1 MSLERRLA
9 ILSLIPHEPRTITVN
24 QLVHKLQD
32 ELRIDCQLRSVQ
44 RDMEK
49 LHELF
54 GLDVL
59 YREENEPSI
68 SSAENSHSGSKEKC
82 PSNKTRYWYISKGS
96 TGLEIPRMDPAA
108 ATVLKLA
115 EKYLHGL
122 LPEAVLEN
130 IDYYFKRASAVLDKP
145 NRPRGWLDAVAMVPK
160 ALPLLPPSYDRS
172 IADTVFQAIKENRQ
186 LKVSSITRSSP
197 SEPKEYVI
205 NPLGIV
211 LRDTSIY
218 LVWSAAGDAED
229 RVKEF
234 ALHRIRSASILNV
247 ARDLPTDFSL
257 DRFIHEQQGFGY
269 LVQGEPEDI
278 QLVMEVAPTLRFTLS
293 ETALSKDQVIERLD
307 ENRYRVTA
315 TVKNTHQLRA
325 WIREKGTQ
333 ATVIAPDCVRND
345 LIGQFRSLVHQYEKD
360 SPLPGP
366 HPI

>member
-9 ILSLIPHEPRTITVN
+9 ILSLIPHEPRTITVK
-24 QLVHKLQD
+24 QLTAKLRD
-32 ELRIDCQLRSVQ
+32 ELRIDCEERSVQ
-44 RDMEK
+44 RDMQK

-54 GLDVL
+54 KLDVI
-59 YREENEPSI
+59 YTEENAPSK
-68 SSAENSHSGSKEKC
+68 SSVDRHSSPAKKKT
-82 PSNKTRYWYISKGS
+82 SANQTRYWSISKGS

-130 IDYYFKRASAVLDKP
+130 IDYYFQRASAVLDKP
-145 NRPRGWLDAVAMVPK
+145 GRPRGWLDAVAMVPK
-160 ALPLLPPSYDRS
+160 ALPLLPPDYDRS
-172 IADTVFQAIKENRQ
+172 IADTVFQAIKDNRQ
-186 LKVSSITRSSP
+186 LRVSSITRNSP
-197 SEPKEYVI
+197 DQPREYVI

-218 LVWSAAGDAED
+218 LVWSGAGDREE

-247 ARDLPTDFSL
+247 ARDLPEGFSL
-257 DRFIHEQQGFGY
+257 ENFIHEQQGFGY

-278 QLVMEVAPTLRFTLS
+278 QLVMEVSPTLRFTLS

-333 ATVIAPDCVRND
+333 ATVIAPDCVRDD
-345 LIGQFRSLVHQYEKD
+345 LIAQFRTLVRQYETE
-360 SPLPGP
+360 
-366 HPI
+366 